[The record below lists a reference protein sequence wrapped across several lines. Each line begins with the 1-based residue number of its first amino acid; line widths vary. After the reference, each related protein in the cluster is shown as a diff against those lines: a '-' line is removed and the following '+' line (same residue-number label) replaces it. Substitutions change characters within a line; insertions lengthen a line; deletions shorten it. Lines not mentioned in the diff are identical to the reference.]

1 MTDGGLL
8 HPVGGYLP
16 IPSGEKEVMD
26 MFKIALEL
34 ALLLLKVLR
43 EIFGLI
49 KDINTPAVMTSEC
62 EG

>member
-16 IPSGEKEVMD
+16 IPSGKKEVMD
-26 MFKIALEL
+26 MLKIALEL

-43 EIFGLI
+43 ELFGLI
-49 KDINTPAVMTSEC
+49 KDIKHPRRPTKD
-62 EG
+62 

>member
-16 IPSGEKEVMD
+16 IPSGKKEVMV
-26 MFKIALEL
+26 MFKSALEL
-34 ALLLLKVLR
+34 VLLLLRILR

-49 KDINTPAVMTSEC
+49 QDMKQPRRPKAKR
-62 EG
+62 